1 MASSSRFDTYGG
13 RQSRR
18 LRRARRRGDS
28 WRSARARGVRRFS
41 LALPPD
47 VALVLFGGLIIG
59 GLLFLYIHQGTM
71 LRSLTAEREAARDEL
86 TQLEEINHSL
96 DIQVQQGFS
105 LQRLSR
111 YAREQLGMETPSK
124 VRYVH
129 VRKTELR

>member
-1 MASSSRFDTYGG
+1 
-13 RQSRR
+13 
-18 LRRARRRGDS
+18 
-28 WRSARARGVRRFS
+28 
-41 LALPPD
+41 
-47 VALVLFGGLIIG
+47 
-59 GLLFLYIHQGTM
+59 M

-111 YAREQLGMETPSK
+111 YAREQLGMEAPSK